1 MSKYDS
7 LARYL
12 KSLTSDSATMRFA
25 EVSALVSGGLPQSAY
40 DHRPWWANRHDGK
53 DAQNKGWQ
61 SAGWETADVDMTRQ
75 LVRFHR
81 VSKRTAPTIIEIEQR
96 TQRPLSIA
104 EAKEGLA
111 LKFGVSPDQIDINIR
126 G

>member
-1 MSKYDS
+1 MSKYDTLIHY
-7 LARYL
+7 LA
-12 KSLTSDSATMRFA
+12 SLTSDSTTLKFA
-25 EVSALVSGGLPQSAY
+25 EVSALVPGGLPQSAY

-61 SAGWETADVDMTRQ
+61 SAGWETADVDMVRQ
-75 LVRFHR
+75 IVTFHR
-81 VSKRTAPTIIEIEQR
+81 VGKRTGPPVLASNQGVL
-96 TQRPLSIA
+96 RPLSIA